1 MASLLHGVPVT
12 LYERTQTGVDAF
24 NAPIYT
30 ETPTTVENVL
40 VTPTSAEAVISDLQL
55 YGKRSVYELC
65 LPKGDAHT
73 WDDCRVDF
81 FGQSFKVF
89 GPVQEYIESMVPLD
103 WNRKVRVERYG

>member
-12 LYERTQTGVDAF
+12 LYERTQTGKDAF
-24 NAPIYT
+24 NAPVYT

-40 VTPTSAEAVISDLQL
+40 VTPTSADAIISDLQL

-65 LPKGDAHT
+65 LSKGDAHT

>member
-1 MASLLHGVPVT
+1 MASLLHGIPVT

-24 NAPIYT
+24 NAPVYT
-30 ETPTTVENVL
+30 ETPTNVENVL
-40 VTPTSAEAVISDLQL
+40 VTPTSAEAIISDLQL
-55 YGKRSVYELC
+55 YGKRSVYELY

-73 WDDCRVDF
+73 WDECRVDF
-81 FGQSFKVF
+81 FGQSFRVF

>member
-1 MASLLHGVPVT
+1 MT

-24 NAPIYT
+24 GAPVYT

-73 WDDCRVDF
+73 WDECRVDF
-81 FGQSFKVF
+81 FGKSFKVF
-89 GPVQEYIESMVPLD
+89 GTTQEYIESMVPLN

>member
-24 NAPIYT
+24 GAPVYT

-73 WDDCRVDF
+73 WDECRVDF
-81 FGQSFKVF
+81 FGKSFKVF
-89 GPVQEYIESMVPLD
+89 GTTQEYIESMVPLN

>member
-24 NAPIYT
+24 NAPVYT

-65 LPKGDAHT
+65 LPISIHVPREGD
-73 WDDCRVDF
+73 D
-81 FGQSFKVF
+81 
-89 GPVQEYIESMVPLD
+89 PV
-103 WNRKVRVERYG
+103 